1 MYEQTSH
8 PLCQSCGMPMQK
20 VLDFGT
26 EADQSQSREYCTNC
40 YQAGA
45 FTTPDITMTQ
55 MIQGCVGIMVQYGV
69 PEEEAKTQMATL
81 IPTLKRWYKHY

>member
-20 VLDFGT
+20 PADFGT
-26 EADQSQSREYCTNC
+26 NADHSPTREYCTHC

-45 FTTPDITMTQ
+45 FTAPDITMTQ
-55 MIQGCVGIMVQYGV
+55 MIEQCVSMMIDQGI
-69 PEEEAKTQMATL
+69 PTEDAKAEVATT
-81 IPTLKRWYKHY
+81 IPTLKRWYQ